1 MKTIGIIGGS
11 TDIAT
16 AEYYRI
22 INATVNSIL
31 GGKHTAKVLINS
43 MDCAVSDYYVHHDL
57 WDEGGQLLKGMVKTL
72 EQGGAELIICVSNT
86 WHRVSDVFMQGVGNG
101 VRLLH
106 IADVT
111 ARAVVEDAQQKS
123 SAKGEDLVGGKGLKI
138 GLLGTKATMSGP
150 YLRGFFKENY
160 GFEVLV
166 PSDEEQ
172 MEIDRVIFEELA
184 RAVFR
189 EEAREFYLKAVD
201 GLIARGARAV
211 VLGCTEI
218 PLLVRLEERNGV
230 KLFDTLRLHAE
241 AAARLAVE
249 GVLDGKEDKP

>member
-11 TDIAT
+11 TDVAT

-22 INATVNSIL
+22 INATVNALL
-31 GGKHTAKVLINS
+31 GGKHTAKILINS
-43 MDCAVSDYYVHHDL
+43 MDCAVSDYLVHHEL
-57 WDEGGQLLKGMVKTL
+57 WEQGGELLKGMVRVL
-72 EQGGAELIICVSNT
+72 ERAGADVVVCVSNT
-86 WHRVSDVFMQGVGNG
+86 WHRVSDVFMEGVGTG

-106 IADVT
+106 IGDVT
-111 ARAVVEDAQQKS
+111 ARAVVEDARRR
-123 SAKGEDLVGGKGLKI
+123 EGGKGGDGLKV
-138 GLLGTKATMSGP
+138 GLLGTRATMSGP
-150 YLRGFFKENY
+150 YLRGFFRERY

-189 EEAREFYLKAVD
+189 NEARAFYLKAID
-201 GLIARGARAV
+201 GLIERGASAI

-249 GVLDGKEDKP
+249 GVLEEEG